1 MYGPFFVDNEF
12 QTFLLS
18 PGDEETPRPLNVSAS
33 GRCEKEDG
41 GGGLEEGEG
50 QTLCAGGQQC
60 QPALTSPKSTA
71 ASKLKAEVTEK

>member
-1 MYGPFFVDNEF
+1 MRSFFVDNEF
-12 QTFLLS
+12 QTFPLP
-18 PGDEETPRPLNVSAS
+18 PGDEETPRPLNVPAS

-60 QPALTSPKSTA
+60 QPGLTSPKSTA
-71 ASKLKAEVTEK
+71 ASKLEAEVAEK

>member
-1 MYGPFFVDNEF
+1 MRSFFVDKEF
-12 QTFLLS
+12 QTFPLP
-18 PGDEETPRPLNVSAS
+18 PGDEETPRPLNVPAS

-60 QPALTSPKSTA
+60 QPALTSPKSTT
-71 ASKLKAEVTEK
+71 ASKLKAKVAEK